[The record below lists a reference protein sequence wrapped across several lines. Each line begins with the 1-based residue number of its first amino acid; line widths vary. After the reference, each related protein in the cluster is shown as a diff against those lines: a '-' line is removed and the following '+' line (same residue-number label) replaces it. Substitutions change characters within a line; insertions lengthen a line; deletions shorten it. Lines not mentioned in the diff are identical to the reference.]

1 MARRITRKHLKENEF
16 VSVMDT
22 LIHWFTENW
31 RPIAAAVSAVSVVA
45 LIWWGV
51 SSWTGAKTEKASYSL
66 SLAVSAYQTA
76 RAESGD
82 LSEARTQLEEVAAK
96 FGRSDQA
103 DMARIY
109 IAQLDIAAG
118 DLDAARETLVQLV
131 GRHRSDAIGR
141 IASLDL
147 IHLRVASGQGAEVA
161 KELEAMVVGKD
172 TRLPRDVALF
182 ELGEVFITE
191 QDTEQAREYFQKLV
205 DEFPESPY
213 LAQARQRLAEIG

>member
-1 MARRITRKHLKENEF
+1 MARRITRKQLKENEF

-22 LIHWFTENW
+22 LIQWFSENW
-31 RPIAAAVSAVSVVA
+31 RPIAAAISAVSVVA

-76 RAESGD
+76 QAEDGD
-82 LSEARTQLEEVAAK
+82 LSEVRTQFEDVVSS
-96 FGRSDQA
+96 FGRTDQG
-103 DMARIY
+103 DMARLY
-109 IAQLDIAAG
+109 IAQLDIRAG
-118 DLDAARETLVQLV
+118 DFDAARETLVQLA

-182 ELGEVFITE
+182 ELGEVFISE

-213 LAQARQRLAEIG
+213 LGQARQRLAEIG